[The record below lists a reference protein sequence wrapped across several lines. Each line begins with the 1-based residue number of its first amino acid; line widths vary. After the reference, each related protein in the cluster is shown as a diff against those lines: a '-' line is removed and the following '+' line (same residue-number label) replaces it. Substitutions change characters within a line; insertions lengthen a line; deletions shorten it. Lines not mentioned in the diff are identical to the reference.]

1 MDFKTEQPIRQQ
13 KNIRAAWQPS
23 RPTLYKHEKHY
34 EKAPERKTGGVP
46 EEDTG
51 SLCLQGE
58 GEETGKNFQSEVER
72 SVHTGP

>member
-34 EKAPERKTGGVP
+34 EKAPERKTGGYRKKTQAVCAFR
-46 EEDTG
+46 EKVRK
-51 SLCLQGE
+51 L
-58 GEETGKNFQSEVER
+58 ER
-72 SVHTGP
+72 TSNQR